1 MIATTWVPFW
11 AALGSAL
18 IAGPVMWWLNRFR
31 RENSQ
36 QHGEGVSTITTM
48 IMGLANEIRELRYRF
63 DRHVE
68 EEEHILRRVAELEGD
83 SDRGV

>member
-1 MIATTWVPFW
+1 MTATTWVPFW
-11 AALGSAL
+11 AALGSAV

-48 IMGLANEIRELRYRF
+48 IMGLANDIRELRHRF
-63 DRHVE
+63 DRHVADE
-68 EEEHILRRVAELEGD
+68 EQILRRIGELEND
-83 SDRGV
+83 SDQGV